1 MKRKKIYLITVICL
15 ILSGC
20 TTNSIIEKPEDNME
34 DNIITVISSDGE
46 IIERS
51 ETISDIIVDLY
62 GIDDATTI
70 ILNHSAIIGLKISY
84 DQKLTADTIDII
96 ESKVKD
102 QDKYITEVLV
112 TDKEKL
118 FAEINN
124 IVNELLQG
132 KSYDSLIDE
141 INKIKNKIN

>member
-1 MKRKKIYLITVICL
+1 MKRKISYLIISICL
-15 ILSGC
+15 VLTGC
-20 TTNSIIEKPEDNME
+20 TTNNIIEKTE
-34 DNIITVISSDGE
+34 DNIEDNIVTVIGPDGE

-51 ETISDIIVDLY
+51 ETISDIVVDLY

-70 ILNHSAIIGLKISY
+70 ILNQSAIIGLKISY
-84 DQKLTADTIDII
+84 DQKLIADTIDII

-102 QDKYITEVLV
+102 QDKYITEVLI

-132 KSYDSLIDE
+132 KSFDSLVDD

>member
-34 DNIITVISSDGE
+34 DNIITVIGSDSE